1 MLQSWGITP
10 DPSTRTSLR
19 PRLSQ
24 LAARVSLEP
33 QRGWLGTSEPAPS
46 RLGHCLTALTSRRR
60 RSHPHQ
66 PQHGPTERL
75 LRSEIS
81 GGELVEL
88 KYGFAD
94 TFCKGG
100 RNSQRAPRRAPAPSE
115 GQSRALSTALIA
127 ECGECKKW
135 GGSGMIKIGV
145 CRHFLQRGETAS
157 VRRYG
162 HLRHPKV
169 SHACPARPLVPEC
182 VLRES
187 ERPNTPTRAERDIL
201 SCPKPHSRPQH
212 GPGRRVR
219 RMQKVGEKWYD

>member
-24 LAARVSLEP
+24 LAARVSAFYRTATGLVGYFGARP
-33 QRGWLGTSEPAPS
+33 
-46 RLGHCLTALTSRRR
+46 RLGHCLPALTSRRR

-100 RNSQRAPRRAPAPSE
+100 RNSQRAPRRAPTPSE
-115 GQSRALSTALIA
+115 GQSRALSTALVA

-145 CRHFLQRGETAS
+145 CRHFLQRPENAAGEPGLPFPRSADQEKNRKCLQRLLLLFKTW
-157 VRRYG
+157 RK
-162 HLRHPKV
+162 H
-169 SHACPARPLVPEC
+169 
-182 VLRES
+182 S
-187 ERPNTPTRAERDIL
+187 EN
-201 SCPKPHSRPQH
+201 
-212 GPGRRVR
+212 
-219 RMQKVGEKWYD
+219 Y